1 MTKEK
6 IVDYINS
13 MNTDEIVA
21 LHNSYCEAAN
31 CMDDCIYGMEEL
43 EEVLDGVEKWNLV
56 NMIRHGDFDFMKDF
70 WQINV
75 YGNLDSYNAW
85 ELPIFA
91 KDIADYI
98 LSEDDSL
105 NDDKIQEI
113 LDEEGEE

>member
-31 CMDDCIYGMEEL
+31 SMYDCIYAMDEL
-43 EEVLDGVEKWNLV
+43 SDVLCGVDTWRLV
-56 NMIRHGDFDFMKDF
+56 DMMRHGDFDFTKDF

-75 YGNLDSYNAW
+75 YGNLDSYDAW

-91 KDIADYI
+91 EDIADYI

-105 NDDKIQEI
+105 NDDKIREI
-113 LDEEGEE
+113 LDEEEEK